1 MFSGHVRDLLQ
12 RVPDRVAQKRGKYFR
27 AFNFPARK
35 GTWRDRFIQRFGCYW
50 TLVKYVLHRN
60 NLLSRVPINF
70 VNFL

>member
-35 GTWRDRFIQRFGCYW
+35 GTWRDRSIYPTIRM
-50 TLVKYVLHRN
+50 
-60 NLLSRVPINF
+60 LLDAGKIRTPPK
-70 VNFL
+70 